1 MSNKMNTFRV
11 LGLLLSYPQPKWLD
25 QLDGCR
31 AILEEEG
38 LLTGKS
44 LNAALSFMDTL
55 ERRDLFSLQEDYVA
69 TFDRG
74 RAHSLHLFEH
84 IHGESRD
91 RGQAMV
97 NLSETYAKKGLYIDR
112 AELPDYL
119 PLFLEFLSCCDAR
132 EATDL
137 LGEPVEVIAAIGQR
151 LKEKDSPYSAVFGAL
166 LALSGSRPRQ
176 GWLRELLS
184 ATPPE
189 ESLESL
195 DREWEESAAFAP
207 RGEQRD
213 CMNCTAHHGGVP
225 GKAGRQGV

>member
-1 MSNKMNTFRV
+1 V
-11 LGLLLSYPQPKWLD
+11 AGWLD
-25 QLDGCR
+25 RLDACQS
-31 AILEEEG
+31 ILQEEG
-38 LLTGKS
+38 LLTGKP
-44 LNAALSFMDTL
+44 LAAVLSFMETL
-55 ERRDLFSLQEDYVA
+55 QQRDLYALQEEYVA

-119 PLFLEFLSCCDAR
+119 PQFLEFLSCCDAR
-132 EATDL
+132 EATNL

-151 LKEKDSPYSAVFGAL
+151 LKKKDSPWSAVFGAL

-176 GWLRELLS
+176 SWLRELLA
-184 ATPPE
+184 ATPAD
-189 ESLESL
+189 ESLETL
-195 DREWEESAAFAP
+195 DREWEETVAFAP
-207 RGEQRD
+207 PREQQD
-213 CMNCTAHHGGVP
+213 CRNCTAQYGGPP
-225 GKAGRQGV
+225 GKSGGPGA

>member
-1 MSNKMNTFRV
+1 MNTFRL
-11 LGLLLSYPQPKWLD
+11 LGLLLSYPQPGWLG
-25 QLDGCR
+25 QLDACR

-38 LLTGKS
+38 LLTGKP
-44 LNAALSFMDTL
+44 LKAVLSFMDML
-55 ERRDLFSLQEDYVA
+55 EQRDLYALQEEYVS

-97 NLSETYAKKGLYIDR
+97 NLSDTYAKKGLYIDR

-132 EATDL
+132 EAIDL

-151 LKEKDSPYSAVFGAL
+151 LKEKDSPYSAVFEAL
-166 LALSGSRPRQ
+166 EALSGSRPRQ
-176 GWLRELLS
+176 GWLRELLA
-184 ATPPE
+184 ATPAE
-189 ESLESL
+189 ESLETL
-195 DREWEESAAFAP
+195 DREWEETAAFAP
-207 RGEQRD
+207 PREQQD
-213 CMNCTAHHGGVP
+213 CQNCTAQYSGLP
-225 GKAGRQGV
+225 GKAGRQGA

>member
-1 MSNKMNTFRV
+1 MSDAMNTFRV
-11 LGLLLSYPQPKWLD
+11 LGLLLSYPKPGWLG
-25 QLDGCR
+25 QLDACG

-44 LNAALSFMDTL
+44 LKAVLSFMDTL
-55 ERRDLFSLQEDYVA
+55 QQSDPYALQEEYVA

-97 NLSETYAKKGLYIDR
+97 NLTDTYAKKGLYIDR

-119 PLFLEFLSCCDAR
+119 PLFLEFLSCCDSD
-132 EATDL
+132 EASEL

-151 LKEKDSPYSAVFGAL
+151 LKEKGSPYSAVFGAL
-166 LALSGSRPRQ
+166 TAIDQSPRQ
-176 GWLRELLS
+176 GYRALGTRTVVW
-184 ATPPE
+184 A
-189 ESLESL
+189 
-195 DREWEESAAFAP
+195 WHSAA
-207 RGEQRD
+207 
-213 CMNCTAHHGGVP
+213 M
-225 GKAGRQGV
+225 

>member
-1 MSNKMNTFRV
+1 MNTFKI
-11 LGLLLSYPQPKWLD
+11 LGLLLSYPQTHWLGQID
-25 QLDGCR
+25 SCR

-38 LLTGKS
+38 LLTGKP
-44 LNAALSFMDTL
+44 LKGALSFMDAL
-55 ERRDLFSLQEDYVA
+55 QQGEVYALQEEYVA

-97 NLSETYAKKGLYIDR
+97 NLAETYAKKGLYIDR

-119 PLFLEFLSCCDAR
+119 PLFLEFLSCCELS
-132 EATDL
+132 EAIDL

-151 LKEKDSPYSAVFGAL
+151 LKEKESPYSAVFGAL

-176 GWLRELLS
+176 GWLRELLA
-184 ATPPE
+184 ATPAV
-189 ESLESL
+189 ESLEAL
-195 DREWEESAAFAP
+195 DREWEEAAAFASP
-207 RGEQRD
+207 REQQD
-213 CMNCTAHHGGVP
+213 CRNCSAQYGGSP

>member
-1 MSNKMNTFRV
+1 MNTFKL
-11 LGLLLSYPQPKWLD
+11 LGLLLSYPQPGWLG
-25 QLDGCR
+25 QLDDCR
-31 AILEEEG
+31 AILQEEG

-44 LNAALSFMDTL
+44 LKAVLSFMDTL
-55 ERRDLFSLQEDYVA
+55 KQRDLYALQEEYVT

-97 NLSETYAKKGLYIDR
+97 NLAETYAKKGLYIDR

-132 EATDL
+132 EAIEL
-137 LGEPVEVIAAIGQR
+137 LGEPVEVIAAINER
-151 LKEKDSPYSAVFGAL
+151 LQQKGSPYAAVFGAL
-166 LALSGSRPRQ
+166 QALSGSQPRQ
-176 GWLRELLS
+176 GWLRELLA
-184 ATPPE
+184 ATPAE

-195 DREWEESAAFAP
+195 DREWEETAAFAP
-207 RGEQRD
+207 PREQQD
-213 CMNCTAHHGGVP
+213 CRNCTAQLGGLT
-225 GKAGRQGV
+225 GKAGRPGA

>member
-1 MSNKMNTFRV
+1 MNTFKL
-11 LGLLLSYPQPKWLD
+11 LGLLLSYPQPGWLD
-25 QLDGCR
+25 QLDAFR
-31 AILEEEG
+31 SVLKEEG

-44 LNAALSFMDTL
+44 LKAVLSFMDTL
-55 ERRDLFSLQEDYVA
+55 GQRDLYALQEEYVA

-97 NLSETYAKKGLYIDR
+97 NLTETYAKKGLYIDR
-112 AELPDYL
+112 AELPDFL

-132 EATDL
+132 EAIDL

-151 LKEKDSPYSAVFGAL
+151 LQQKDSPYSAVFGAL

-176 GWLRELLS
+176 GWLRELLA
-184 ATPPE
+184 ATPAE
-189 ESLESL
+189 ESLETL
-195 DREWEESAAFAP
+195 DREWEETAAFAP
-207 RGEQRD
+207 PREQQD
-213 CMNCTAHHGGVP
+213 CRNCTAQFSGLP
-225 GKAGRQGV
+225 RKAGRQGA